1 MLLMSKSD
9 QTPDWTEIKRE
20 VTSRAYFIAGPLLE
34 AIEQN
39 QRCVLLID
47 EIDKVDYAFEAM
59 LLELLS
65 VWTLSIPKMGTV
77 HATSIPH
84 VFLTSNQERRL
95 GDPLRRRSFYL
106 VVEHP
111 TAEREAAIV
120 ARRTPDADEKTHR
133 FIAGLAKSL
142 RAYTMEKPPSI
153 SEMNDVALAM
163 QLLGIE
169 QIRPEHKDIMLPLI
183 AKTEGDRKRLLMKQ
197 AFESI
202 VRIAGRYASEVSPEE
217 ATDIRGNLRRE
228 GGGMRRL
235 LVLALCV
242 MALAIQSTAE
252 TRPAGNPELKYY
264 ADAYAD
270 HYGVP
275 RALVHAIIAQES
287 NWNPHALSN
296 KGAAGLMQLM
306 PGTAEMYLVR
316 NRFSVTENLSGGVQY
331 LADLMTEFRGEMR
344 LAVAAYYCGSRH
356 IARRGLN
363 YANPDVV
370 SYVEAVHH
378 RYQLELR
385 EQADRDHP
393 MPGKGQ

>member
-1 MLLMSKSD
+1 MYASPDETLAALERVGYFTDLKTATTVYLAGRLHRPVLLEGPAGAGKTELAASVARAYRVPLLRLQCYQGINEEKAIGQYDRSLQELYVLLMSKSD
-9 QTPDWTEIKRE
+9 QMPDWTEIKRE

-77 HATSIPH
+77 YATSIPH

-183 AKTEGDRKRLLMKQ
+183 AKTEGDRKRLLMRQ

-217 ATDIRGNLRRE
+217 VTDI
-228 GGGMRRL
+228 
-235 LVLALCV
+235 A
-242 MALAIQSTAE
+242 AIFAE
-252 TRPAGNPELKYY
+252 K
-264 ADAYAD
+264 
-270 HYGVP
+270 
-275 RALVHAIIAQES
+275 
-287 NWNPHALSN
+287 
-296 KGAAGLMQLM
+296 
-306 PGTAEMYLVR
+306 AE
-316 NRFSVTENLSGGVQY
+316 
-331 LADLMTEFRGEMR
+331 A
-344 LAVAAYYCGSRH
+344 
-356 IARRGLN
+356 
-363 YANPDVV
+363 
-370 SYVEAVHH
+370 
-378 RYQLELR
+378 
-385 EQADRDHP
+385 
-393 MPGKGQ
+393 

>member
-1 MLLMSKSD
+1 MYASPDETLAALERVGHFTDQKTATTVYLAGRLHHPIMLEGPAGAGKTELAASVSRAYKVPLLRLQCYQGINEEKAIGQYDKSLQELYVLLMSKSD
-9 QTPDWTEIKRE
+9 HTPDWTEIKRE
-20 VTSRAYFIAGPLLE
+20 VTSRAYFMAGPLLE

-77 HATSIPH
+77 NATSIPH

-120 ARRTPDADEKTHR
+120 AKRTPKASEKTHR

-169 QIRPEHKDIMLPLI
+169 QIGPEHKDIMLPLI

-197 AFESI
+197 AFESV
-202 VRIAGRYASEVSPEE
+202 VRIAGRYASEMSPEE
-217 ATDIRGNLRRE
+217 AT
-228 GGGMRRL
+228 
-235 LVLALCV
+235 
-242 MALAIQSTAE
+242 
-252 TRPAGNPELKYY
+252 
-264 ADAYAD
+264 
-270 HYGVP
+270 
-275 RALVHAIIAQES
+275 
-287 NWNPHALSN
+287 
-296 KGAAGLMQLM
+296 GAAAIFEEK
-306 PGTAEMYLVR
+306 AE
-316 NRFSVTENLSGGVQY
+316 
-331 LADLMTEFRGEMR
+331 A
-344 LAVAAYYCGSRH
+344 
-356 IARRGLN
+356 
-363 YANPDVV
+363 
-370 SYVEAVHH
+370 
-378 RYQLELR
+378 
-385 EQADRDHP
+385 
-393 MPGKGQ
+393 

>member
-1 MLLMSKSD
+1 MHSSPDETLAALERVGYFTDQKTATTVYLAGKLHRPIMLEGPAGAGKTELATSVARAYRVPILRLQCYRGINEEKAIGQYDKSLQELYVLLMSKSD
-9 QTPDWTEIKRE
+9 HTPDWTKIKRV

-34 AIEQN
+34 AIEQD

-65 VWTLSIPKMGTV
+65 AWTLSIPRMGTV
-77 HATSIPH
+77 QATSIPY

-120 ARRTPDADEKTHR
+120 AKRTPDASEKTHR

-163 QLLGIE
+163 QLLGLE
-169 QIRPEHKDIMLPLI
+169 QIGPGHKDIMLPLI

-202 VRIAGRYASEVSPEE
+202 VRIAGRYASEISPEE
-217 ATDIRGNLRRE
+217 EPDIE
-228 GGGMRRL
+228 
-235 LVLALCV
+235 
-242 MALAIQSTAE
+242 AIFEEKAE
-252 TRPAGNPELKYY
+252 E
-264 ADAYAD
+264 
-270 HYGVP
+270 
-275 RALVHAIIAQES
+275 
-287 NWNPHALSN
+287 
-296 KGAAGLMQLM
+296 
-306 PGTAEMYLVR
+306 
-316 NRFSVTENLSGGVQY
+316 
-331 LADLMTEFRGEMR
+331 
-344 LAVAAYYCGSRH
+344 
-356 IARRGLN
+356 
-363 YANPDVV
+363 
-370 SYVEAVHH
+370 
-378 RYQLELR
+378 
-385 EQADRDHP
+385 
-393 MPGKGQ
+393 

>member
-1 MLLMSKSD
+1 MYASPDETLAALGRVGYFTDLKTATTVYLAGRLHRPVLLEGPAGAGKTELAASVARAYRVPLLRLQCYQGINEEKAIGQYDRSLQELYVLLMSKSD
-9 QTPDWTEIKRE
+9 QMPDWTEIKRE

-120 ARRTPDADEKTHR
+120 AARTPGADEKTHR

-202 VRIAGRYASEVSPEE
+202 VRIAGRYASEVSSEE
-217 ATDIRGNLRRE
+217 ATDIP
-228 GGGMRRL
+228 
-235 LVLALCV
+235 
-242 MALAIQSTAE
+242 AIFEEKAE
-252 TRPAGNPELKYY
+252 A
-264 ADAYAD
+264 
-270 HYGVP
+270 
-275 RALVHAIIAQES
+275 
-287 NWNPHALSN
+287 
-296 KGAAGLMQLM
+296 
-306 PGTAEMYLVR
+306 
-316 NRFSVTENLSGGVQY
+316 
-331 LADLMTEFRGEMR
+331 
-344 LAVAAYYCGSRH
+344 
-356 IARRGLN
+356 
-363 YANPDVV
+363 
-370 SYVEAVHH
+370 
-378 RYQLELR
+378 
-385 EQADRDHP
+385 
-393 MPGKGQ
+393 